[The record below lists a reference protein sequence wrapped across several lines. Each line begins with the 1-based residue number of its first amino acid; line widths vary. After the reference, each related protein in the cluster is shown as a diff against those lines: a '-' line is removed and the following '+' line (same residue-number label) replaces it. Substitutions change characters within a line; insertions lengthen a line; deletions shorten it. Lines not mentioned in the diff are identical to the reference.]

1 MTAWEMNCVYSLA
14 DSKRPRRGQSTEPE
28 GTTMSGSTP
37 VPAAETPHAN
47 GRASP
52 GTSSGTTDGPSNG
65 LRAARRIAT
74 IAILAATA
82 VQIAV
87 WVAISVAT
95 ASIEA
100 PWWLWTVLAGALVIG
115 VLRLLESPRPQL
127 LNRAAT
133 PAPADA
139 STENEQQR

>member
-1 MTAWEMNCVYSLA
+1 
-14 DSKRPRRGQSTEPE
+14 
-28 GTTMSGSTP
+28 MSGSTP
-37 VPAAETPHAN
+37 VPAAETPHTDCI
-47 GRASP
+47 ASP
-52 GTSSGTTDGPSNG
+52 RTSSGTTNGPSNG

-74 IAILAATA
+74 LAVLAATGI
-82 VQIAV
+82 QIAV

-127 LNRAAT
+127 LNRATT
-133 PAPADA
+133 PAPAEA
-139 STENEQQR
+139 STESEQQR